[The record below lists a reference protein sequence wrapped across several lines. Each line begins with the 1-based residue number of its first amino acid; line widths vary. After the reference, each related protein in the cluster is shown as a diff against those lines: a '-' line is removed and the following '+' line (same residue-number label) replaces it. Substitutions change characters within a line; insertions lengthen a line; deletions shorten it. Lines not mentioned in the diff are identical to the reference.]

1 MDFNNEMLRSNSENI
16 FFANDK
22 DSETSFY
29 EKRHIIYTVLNMYAR
44 RVLFK
49 EEFLELN
56 NLAYNAFMVFL
67 CEYIEKTIEYNQ
79 DMVIPT
85 IDKAIEKTRMFVGG
99 IYATGQDIK
108 NHVQRDAYYNFMNT
122 NHLFILDKN
131 LLDWYM
137 RTDIMVALSNNV
149 YAQTLG
155 PIDAFDALNYLFKPS
170 SSGKCSRL
178 QRVLDIITEFGGM
191 LAGQDGEEGAELSL
205 YRLGLDNDDVYSL
218 YIFVCTNHIGV
229 NVAVQLIKEVISAK
243 RQQKNGFPIIQNIYS
258 ALFFMIEKTH
268 NLSDTAIYTKNVFK
282 YVLKD
287 LQSYKNPGSIK
298 FIDNL
303 KPLRER
309 YPIDTDSF
317 IENVS
322 DVYRA
327 CMQEKIG
334 AIFSS
339 PIPISIDNGLNQD
352 ELKLV
357 DAINR
362 LTISPDDSPA
372 YQGTLKEFLLGLLII
387 FILLAITIF
396 IVWCI
401 ISQIILSD
409 QVSSFIKRILHK
421 IYMNI
426 SYLFLK
432 VLEKTKSLQVLDYNM
447 VN

>member
-1 MDFNNEMLRSNSENI
+1 MYSNNDALRSNLGNI
-16 FFANDK
+16 LFANDNGTE
-22 DSETSFY
+22 SSFY
-29 EKRHIIYTVLNMYAR
+29 EQRHIIYTALNMHAR

-49 EEFLELN
+49 EEFPELN

-67 CEYIEKTIEYNQ
+67 SQYIERIIEYNQ
-79 DMVIPT
+79 DVVISS
-85 IDKAIEKTRMFVGG
+85 IDKAIEKTRMFVRG
-99 IYATGQDIK
+99 IYDAGKDIK
-108 NHVQRDAYYNFMNT
+108 NDVQREAYYNFMNT

-131 LLDWYM
+131 LLDWYI
-137 RTDIMVALSNNV
+137 RNDIMDALSNNV

-155 PIDAFDALNYLFKPS
+155 PIDAFDALNYLFKLT

-191 LAGQDGEEGAELSL
+191 LAGQDGEESAGSNL

-218 YIFVCTNHIGV
+218 YVFVCTNHIGV

-282 YVLKD
+282 YILKD
-287 LQSYKNPGSIK
+287 LQRYKNPGSIE
-298 FIDNL
+298 FIDDL

-309 YPIDTDSF
+309 YPIDLDSF
-317 IENVS
+317 VENVS

-327 CMQEKIG
+327 CMQKKIG

-339 PIPISIDNGLNQD
+339 PIPILIDNGLNQD
-352 ELKLV
+352 ELELI
-357 DAINR
+357 DAIHKH
-362 LTISPDDSPA
+362 TISPDDSPA
-372 YQGTLKEFLLGLLII
+372 YQGTPKEFLLGLLII
-387 FILLAITIF
+387 FILLAIAIF
-396 IVWCI
+396 IMWCI
-401 ISQIILSD
+401 ISQIILND

-421 IYMNI
+421 IYMNV

-432 VLEKTKSLQVLDYNM
+432 VLEKTKSLQLLDYKMIN
-447 VN
+447 

>member
-1 MDFNNEMLRSNSENI
+1 MYSNNDALRSNSGNI
-16 FFANDK
+16 LFVNDNGTE
-22 DSETSFY
+22 SSFY
-29 EKRHIIYTVLNMYAR
+29 EQRHIIYTALNMHAR

-49 EEFLELN
+49 EEFPELN

-67 CEYIEKTIEYNQ
+67 NQYIERIIEYNQ
-79 DMVIPT
+79 DVVISS

-99 IYATGQDIK
+99 IYAAGKDIK
-108 NHVQRDAYYNFMNT
+108 NDVQREAYYNFMNT

-131 LLDWYM
+131 LLDWYI
-137 RTDIMVALSNNV
+137 RNDIMDALSNNV
-149 YAQTLG
+149 YAQTLE
-155 PIDAFDALNYLFKPS
+155 PIDAFDALNYLFKLT

-191 LAGQDGEEGAELSL
+191 LAGQDGEESAGSSL

-218 YIFVCTNHIGV
+218 YVFVCTNHIGV

-268 NLSDTAIYTKNVFK
+268 NLSDNAIYTKNVFK
-282 YVLKD
+282 YILKD
-287 LQSYKNPGSIK
+287 LQRYKNPGSIE
-298 FIDNL
+298 FIDDL

-309 YPIDTDSF
+309 YPIDLDSF
-317 IENVS
+317 VENVS

-327 CMQEKIG
+327 CMQKKIG

-352 ELKLV
+352 ELELI
-357 DAINR
+357 DAIHKH
-362 LTISPDDSPA
+362 TISPDDSPA
-372 YQGTLKEFLLGLLII
+372 YQGTPKEFLLGLLII
-387 FILLAITIF
+387 FILLAIAIF
-396 IVWCI
+396 IMWCI
-401 ISQIILSD
+401 ISQIILND

-421 IYMNI
+421 IYMNV

-432 VLEKTKSLQVLDYNM
+432 VLEKTKSLQLLDYKM